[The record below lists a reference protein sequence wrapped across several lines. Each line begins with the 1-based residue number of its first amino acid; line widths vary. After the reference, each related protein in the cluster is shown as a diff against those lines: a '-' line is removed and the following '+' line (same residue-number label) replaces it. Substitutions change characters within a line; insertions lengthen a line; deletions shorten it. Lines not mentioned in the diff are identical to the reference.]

1 MAMTRT
7 MTRTIPEDM
16 SGSGRLTS
24 RPVLIVLAAG
34 AGALAAAT
42 VALWA
47 HYGTAVFYETIVAGI
62 NACF

>member
-16 SGSGRLTS
+16 SGSGRSTS

-34 AGALAAAT
+34 VGALVAAT
-42 VALWA
+42 AALWA